1 MTMKEYNASFNLR
14 QLMKFEKHLMRH
26 IDLNEFSITKFI
38 THNIKIIHPVNLSR
52 ERSASLSFLLRKQIK
67 N

>member
-52 ERSASLSFLLRKQIK
+52 ER
-67 N
+67 